1 MIKILFFEI
10 CNYRDYP
17 LGGHLTFAKQMAK
30 AMNGEMDLVGCATGG
45 ETPLRKWITEKI
57 EGHDYRIFYLCREEN
72 TTSRPL
78 VPRRISVWWSVK
90 RYAGLLPLES
100 YDCIVVQTPEVLL
113 ALPKKVLNKVCLVM
127 PGVSNPLSISRYP
140 FARKFASLYNKVF
153 FARARYCRCILA
165 AAGAA
170 AIADFEASSKGALH
184 KGSVTQFPTRYDA
197 SIFHVRDKAELRE
210 KFGYDPKTV
219 IFITTGRL
227 NWFKGWKLMLDAYVV
242 FRERTSNADSKFIF
256 VGDGEERGRI
266 MEYVA
271 KHHLEDNVELK
282 GRKPLDEVAE
292 YLALSDE
299 FVMGSFTEGWSTSL
313 VEAVASGLPCVVTDF
328 SSAREMVE
336 NATNGFVLENREENL
351 FARRMQEALMLS
363 EEGIKR
369 KNEECQ
375 RFSVQNLREEFLD
388 VVVRN
393 FEKEEK

>member
-1 MIKILFFEI
+1 MMKILFFEI

-30 AMNGEMDLVGCATGG
+30 AMNGEMDLVGCTTEG
-45 ETPLRKWITEKI
+45 EMPLRKWTTENI
-57 EGHDYRIFYLCREEN
+57 EGHDYKLFYLCREEN
-72 TTSRPL
+72 TTARPL
-78 VPRRISVWWSVK
+78 IPRRISVWLNVE
-90 RYAGLLPLES
+90 RYAGLIPWDR

-113 ALPKKVLNKVCLVM
+113 ALPKKALHKVCLVM

-153 FARARYCRCILA
+153 FRRARHCRCILA

-170 AIADFEASSKGALH
+170 AIAGFEASSKGALR
-184 KGSVTQFPTRYDA
+184 KGSVRQFPTRYDA
-197 SIFHVRDKAELRE
+197 SIFHVRDKAELRK
-210 KFGYDPKTV
+210 KFGYGLQTV

-227 NWFKGWKLMLDAYVV
+227 NWFKGWKLMLDAYVIY
-242 FRERTSNADSKFIF
+242 RERTGYADSKFIF

-282 GRKPLDEVAE
+282 GRQSLDEVAE

-336 NATNGFVLENREENL
+336 DAINGFVVENRDETL
-351 FARRMQEALMLS
+351 FARRMQEALTLS
-363 EEGIKR
+363 EEGLR
-369 KNEECQ
+369 KKNKECQ

-393 FEKEEK
+393 FEHE